1 MTVVVNDYRG
11 DGRCSDDGRGRW
23 PLDSYGGWPSLRMTG
38 VLNGYHGGWPVV
50 IGVDNDRHS
59 ERGGG

>member
-1 MTVVVNDYRG
+1 MTVVVNDHRG

-38 VLNGYHGGWPVV
+38 AVNDYHGGLPVV
-50 IGVDNDRHS
+50 IGVVNDRCS